1 MNVKKSVICIGICAA
16 AAAVGLVLWL
26 GTGTSPAPK
35 AGEAAKRKAIPA
47 ASAKK
52 VIPDATKPAAK
63 AKRRP
68 RPARA
73 ETAESEAGDSEL
85 SPKDQKLIDTI
96 QDALDEE
103 DFKSVKARVEDA
115 AKSESAEVRQRA
127 VDALQWFGPEA
138 MPELTLFMADA
149 DEDVREGAC
158 SAWTMALSQVEDPQT
173 KGDLVLAAME
183 IVRSRDALE
192 MMVMEINDLAEPK
205 QVEILKTLISG
216 KNATAA
222 AVAREHYEFVTGEP
236 YGAGEKPKEGD

>member
-1 MNVKKSVICIGICAA
+1 MKKSVICVCICAA
-16 AAAVGLVLWL
+16 AAAVGLALWL
-26 GTGTSPAPK
+26 GTGASPAPK
-35 AGEAAKRKAIPA
+35 GEATAKPKAIPA
-47 ASAKK
+47 ARKA
-52 VIPDATKPAAK
+52 IPDATKAAAK

-73 ETAESEAGDSEL
+73 EADKGEAEAPEL
-85 SPKDQKLIDTI
+85 SPRDQKVMDTI

-103 DFKSVKARVEDA
+103 DFKSVKACVADA

-158 SAWTMALSQVEDPQT
+158 SAWTLALSQVEDPQT
-173 KGDLVLAAME
+173 MGDLVLSAME
-183 IVRSRDALE
+183 LVRSRGELE
-192 MMVMEINDLAEPK
+192 MMVMEINDLAEAK
-205 QVEILKTLISG
+205 QVEILKTLIAG
-216 KNATAA
+216 KNETAA

-236 YGAGEKPKEGD
+236 YGAGDKPKEAD